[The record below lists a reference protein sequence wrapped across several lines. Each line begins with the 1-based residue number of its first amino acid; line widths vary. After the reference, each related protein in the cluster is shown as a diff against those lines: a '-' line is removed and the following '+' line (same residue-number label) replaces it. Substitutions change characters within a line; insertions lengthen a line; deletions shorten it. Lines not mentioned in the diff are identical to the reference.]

1 MRPTTESLLRDAG
14 RTQQSVT
21 GWVCAL
27 ISAQFALL
35 FIWLL
40 YLVAWRNPNQYG
52 VHEIGK
58 ASTLAILSVLLIIA
72 GGFGLVGVRLISGR
86 RAHTELLSPLAL
98 RLWGSFF
105 AVGTVAVLIHAILTG
120 HWLTLPHFW
129 TLTTGACSMAVAA
142 FVLARARQRSQRTSQ
157 QVTPPNSRPPS
168 QLPASPTIRTS
179 DPLRTPSS
187 GGCG

>member
-1 MRPTTESLLRDAG
+1 MRFTTDALLKDAG

-21 GWVCAL
+21 GWVCAF
-27 ISAQFALL
+27 ISAVFALL
-35 FIWLL
+35 FLWLL
-40 YLVAWRNPNQYG
+40 YLVAWRNPSEYG

-58 ASTLAILSVLLIIA
+58 ASTLAILSVLLVIA
-72 GGFGLVGVRLISGR
+72 GGFGLVGFRLISGR
-86 RAHTELLSPLAL
+86 RAHMGLLSPLAL
-98 RLWGSFF
+98 RVWGAFF
-105 AVGTVAVLIHAILTG
+105 AVGTVAVLIHAIVTG
-120 HWLTLPHFW
+120 QWLTLPHFW
-129 TLTTGACSMAVAA
+129 ALTASACSMAVAA
-142 FVLARARQRSQRTSQ
+142 FALARARQRSQRTSQ